1 MGFGKCHLEVA
12 SLVNIYK
19 MSPWAQLSIRKEE
32 DTKKR
37 ISHDGEFPLDDGI
50 LIRNPHRACVKV
62 GKVVVEAVF
71 WRKLRLGVVKG
82 LL

>member
-1 MGFGKCHLEVA
+1 MA

-37 ISHDGEFPLDDGI
+37 ISHYGEFPSDDWI
-50 LIRNPHRACVKV
+50 LIENPQRACAKV
-62 GKVVVEAVF
+62 GEVVVETVF